1 MKKKTKHIIIIIL
14 SVIVWLSL
22 FFIPTHGDLVL
33 GTIKLFIQ
41 LSLIFFGWYNSF
53 IVLKKIKAATKL
65 LELINK
71 IDTNELNTYNGICS
85 LILFELNEGKTYR
98 NYVELLTPTK
108 KQRLKLGNQSSNKSW
123 WFKPYDW
130 ETRIKYLKSYL

>member
-14 SVIVWLSL
+14 SVIVCLSL

-33 GTIKLFIQ
+33 NSIILVIQ
-41 LSLIFFGWYNSF
+41 LSLIFFGWYRSF
-53 IVLKKIKAATKL
+53 KMLEKIKAASKL
-65 LELINK
+65 LELINTN
-71 IDTNELNTYNGICS
+71 IDDLNNYNGICL
-85 LILFELNEGKTYR
+85 LILFWVHSYKLKEYGK
-98 NYVELLTPTK
+98 YVELLEPTK
-108 KQRLKLGNQSSNKSW
+108 KQCLKFNKSYNSAY